1 MATSLTPLLAI
12 FKFFDI
18 YQILC
23 TGILRGIGFQTF
35 GAVMN
40 FIGNFLIGLPVALS
54 LMLASP
60 LGVAGA
66 LWGIITGAVVLC
78 VGFSVRIIT
87 VDWKQ
92 ESIKARKRAGLD
104 IEDITCIVNDETE
117 NIHMGDKNRE
127 IRDYRSFDSSAQSG
141 EVSSN
146 TPTSSATNNQEVYSK
161 VVILVIVGLIFAG
174 GLSIRLTVKPN

>member
-1 MATSLTPLLAI
+1 MA
-12 FKFFDI
+12 
-18 YQILC
+18 
-23 TGILRGIGFQTF
+23 
-35 GAVMN
+35 
-40 FIGNFLIGLPVALS
+40 
-54 LMLASP
+54 
-60 LGVAGA
+60 
-66 LWGIITGAVVLC
+66 
-78 VGFSVRIIT
+78 
-87 VDWKQ
+87 
-92 ESIKARKRAGLD
+92 
-104 IEDITCIVNDETE
+104 VNDETE